1 MKRRFTQAE
10 VYYLNTLPAVER
22 ASMDRI
28 TYSRDFQVRCMAQYL
43 RGNGPTSIFASAG
56 LNPKIVGSKRIER
69 AIARWKADP
78 QIMLEAQ
85 SFANEAA
92 ADQRDLLVISQ
103 SMTIAWLEKK
113 VMDLQKQIQSVK
125 QHEAE
130 RPSMPAHGR
139 SSDWNSVQ
147 KRSHDKMCV
156 VVRRRTHTRSLL
168 PSFPHSP
175 SHSRGSPM
183 KEGFVSSLA
192 AYPAIGACGQ
202 RRHSI
207 NIRQIRGTD
216 GAAVWDGFGVYAL
229 RSAVSLAV
237 TIACV
242 IWLYIS

>member
-113 VMDLQKQIQSVK
+113 VMDC
-125 QHEAE
+125 
-130 RPSMPAHGR
+130 RNR
-139 SSDWNSVQ
+139 SN
-147 KRSHDKMCV
+147 
-156 VVRRRTHTRSLL
+156 
-168 PSFPHSP
+168 P
-175 SHSRGSPM
+175 
-183 KEGFVSSLA
+183 
-192 AYPAIGACGQ
+192 
-202 RRHSI
+202 
-207 NIRQIRGTD
+207 
-216 GAAVWDGFGVYAL
+216 
-229 RSAVSLAV
+229 
-237 TIACV
+237 
-242 IWLYIS
+242 

>member
-1 MKRRFTQAE
+1 MKASQRIENEAERFHTMRGNIMKRRFTQAE

-113 VMDLQKQIQSVK
+113 VMDLQRQIQSPE
-125 QHEAE
+125 QHETE
-130 RPSMPAHGR
+130 HPSM
-139 SSDWNSVQ
+139 SV
-147 KRSHDKMCV
+147 
-156 VVRRRTHTRSLL
+156 
-168 PSFPHSP
+168 
-175 SHSRGSPM
+175 RG
-183 KEGFVSSLA
+183 
-192 AYPAIGACGQ
+192 
-202 RRHSI
+202 
-207 NIRQIRGTD
+207 
-216 GAAVWDGFGVYAL
+216 AL
-229 RSAVSLAV
+229 VGLE
-237 TIACV
+237 
-242 IWLYIS
+242 

>member
-43 RGNGPTSIFASAG
+43 RGNGPTSIFAS
-56 LNPKIVGSKRIER
+56 
-69 AIARWKADP
+69 ARWKADP

-130 RPSMPAHGR
+130 RPSMPAHGA
-139 SSDWNSVQ
+139 
-147 KRSHDKMCV
+147 
-156 VVRRRTHTRSLL
+156 L
-168 PSFPHSP
+168 
-175 SHSRGSPM
+175 
-183 KEGFVSSLA
+183 
-192 AYPAIGACGQ
+192 IG
-202 RRHSI
+202 
-207 NIRQIRGTD
+207 
-216 GAAVWDGFGVYAL
+216 L
-229 RSAVSLAV
+229 E
-237 TIACV
+237 
-242 IWLYIS
+242 

>member
-1 MKRRFTQAE
+1 MKASQRIENEAERFHTMRGNIMKRRFTQAE

-113 VMDLQKQIQSVK
+113 VMDLQRQIQSTE

-130 RPSMPAHGR
+130 RPTMP
-139 SSDWNSVQ
+139 
-147 KRSHDKMCV
+147 
-156 VVRRRTHTRSLL
+156 
-168 PSFPHSP
+168 
-175 SHSRGSPM
+175 
-183 KEGFVSSLA
+183 
-192 AYPAIGACGQ
+192 
-202 RRHSI
+202 
-207 NIRQIRGTD
+207 IRG
-216 GAAVWDGFGVYAL
+216 AL
-229 RSAVSLAV
+229 VGLE
-237 TIACV
+237 
-242 IWLYIS
+242 

>member
-10 VYYLNTLPAVER
+10 VYYLNPQPAGER
-22 ASMDRI
+22 AA
-28 TYSRDFQVRCMAQYL
+28 RDPLPKARQGHVRGRGQYL

-130 RPSMPAHGR
+130 RPSMPAHGA
-139 SSDWNSVQ
+139 
-147 KRSHDKMCV
+147 
-156 VVRRRTHTRSLL
+156 L
-168 PSFPHSP
+168 
-175 SHSRGSPM
+175 
-183 KEGFVSSLA
+183 
-192 AYPAIGACGQ
+192 IG
-202 RRHSI
+202 
-207 NIRQIRGTD
+207 
-216 GAAVWDGFGVYAL
+216 L
-229 RSAVSLAV
+229 E
-237 TIACV
+237 
-242 IWLYIS
+242 

>member
-78 QIMLEAQ
+78 Q
-85 SFANEAA
+85 
-92 ADQRDLLVISQ
+92 RDLLVISQ

-125 QHEAE
+125 RHEAE
-130 RPSMPAHGR
+130 RPSMPAHGA
-139 SSDWNSVQ
+139 
-147 KRSHDKMCV
+147 
-156 VVRRRTHTRSLL
+156 L
-168 PSFPHSP
+168 
-175 SHSRGSPM
+175 
-183 KEGFVSSLA
+183 
-192 AYPAIGACGQ
+192 IG
-202 RRHSI
+202 
-207 NIRQIRGTD
+207 
-216 GAAVWDGFGVYAL
+216 L
-229 RSAVSLAV
+229 E
-237 TIACV
+237 
-242 IWLYIS
+242 

>member
-43 RGNGPTSIFASAG
+43 RGNGPT
-56 LNPKIVGSKRIER
+56 GSKRIER

-125 QHEAE
+125 RHEAE
-130 RPSMPAHGR
+130 RPSMPAHGA
-139 SSDWNSVQ
+139 
-147 KRSHDKMCV
+147 
-156 VVRRRTHTRSLL
+156 L
-168 PSFPHSP
+168 
-175 SHSRGSPM
+175 
-183 KEGFVSSLA
+183 
-192 AYPAIGACGQ
+192 IG
-202 RRHSI
+202 
-207 NIRQIRGTD
+207 
-216 GAAVWDGFGVYAL
+216 L
-229 RSAVSLAV
+229 E
-237 TIACV
+237 
-242 IWLYIS
+242 

>member
-69 AIARWKADP
+69 A
-78 QIMLEAQ
+78 
-85 SFANEAA
+85 FANEAA

-130 RPSMPAHGR
+130 RPSMPAHGA
-139 SSDWNSVQ
+139 
-147 KRSHDKMCV
+147 
-156 VVRRRTHTRSLL
+156 L
-168 PSFPHSP
+168 
-175 SHSRGSPM
+175 
-183 KEGFVSSLA
+183 
-192 AYPAIGACGQ
+192 IG
-202 RRHSI
+202 
-207 NIRQIRGTD
+207 
-216 GAAVWDGFGVYAL
+216 L
-229 RSAVSLAV
+229 E
-237 TIACV
+237 
-242 IWLYIS
+242 

>member
-92 ADQRDLLVISQ
+92 ADPTRPARHLPIHDHRMAGEESHGSAETDPIR
-103 SMTIAWLEKK
+103 
-113 VMDLQKQIQSVK
+113 
-125 QHEAE
+125 EA
-130 RPSMPAHGR
+130 A
-139 SSDWNSVQ
+139 
-147 KRSHDKMCV
+147 
-156 VVRRRTHTRSLL
+156 
-168 PSFPHSP
+168 
-175 SHSRGSPM
+175 
-183 KEGFVSSLA
+183 
-192 AYPAIGACGQ
+192 
-202 RRHSI
+202 
-207 NIRQIRGTD
+207 
-216 GAAVWDGFGVYAL
+216 
-229 RSAVSLAV
+229 
-237 TIACV
+237 
-242 IWLYIS
+242 

>member
-1 MKRRFTQAE
+1 MSNGFTPKGNNMKRHFTQAE

-28 TYSRDFQVRCMAQYL
+28 TYSREFQVRCMAQYL

-78 QIMLEAQ
+78 QIMTEAQ

-130 RPSMPAHGR
+130 RPSMPAHG
-139 SSDWNSVQ
+139 V
-147 KRSHDKMCV
+147 
-156 VVRRRTHTRSLL
+156 L
-168 PSFPHSP
+168 
-175 SHSRGSPM
+175 
-183 KEGFVSSLA
+183 
-192 AYPAIGACGQ
+192 IG
-202 RRHSI
+202 
-207 NIRQIRGTD
+207 
-216 GAAVWDGFGVYAL
+216 L
-229 RSAVSLAV
+229 E
-237 TIACV
+237 
-242 IWLYIS
+242 

>member
-1 MKRRFTQAE
+1 MSNGFTPKGNNMKRRFTQAE

-130 RPSMPAHGR
+130 RPSMPAHG
-139 SSDWNSVQ
+139 V
-147 KRSHDKMCV
+147 
-156 VVRRRTHTRSLL
+156 L
-168 PSFPHSP
+168 
-175 SHSRGSPM
+175 
-183 KEGFVSSLA
+183 
-192 AYPAIGACGQ
+192 IG
-202 RRHSI
+202 
-207 NIRQIRGTD
+207 
-216 GAAVWDGFGVYAL
+216 L
-229 RSAVSLAV
+229 E
-237 TIACV
+237 
-242 IWLYIS
+242 